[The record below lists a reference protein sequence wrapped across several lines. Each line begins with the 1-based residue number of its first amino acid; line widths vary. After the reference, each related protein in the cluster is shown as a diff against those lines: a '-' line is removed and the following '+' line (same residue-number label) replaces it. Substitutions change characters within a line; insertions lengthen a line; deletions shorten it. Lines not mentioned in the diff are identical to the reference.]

1 MPVIFRVVMLCML
14 LLGSCA
20 QAASDI
26 IVDNPY
32 FAAGF
37 AMSSTAAGY
46 MTLSNHSDKPVTLVR
61 ITVNNHVASK
71 ATLHTS
77 VMENGMA
84 KMRALAD
91 GVTLAAGEQVRFS
104 PGGKHIMLHGLQKA
118 LTVGTVVP
126 VTFYF
131 SDINT
136 QQINFT
142 VKQLDNGAG
151 RHHHH

>member
-1 MPVIFRVVMLCML
+1 MPVIFRVVVLFMLVL
-14 LLGSCA
+14 SSSA

-46 MTLSNHSDKPVTLVR
+46 MTLTNHSDKPVTLVR
-61 ITVNNHVASK
+61 ISVDNHVASK

-77 VMENGMA
+77 LMENGMA
-84 KMRALAD
+84 KMRALTD
-91 GVTLAAGEQVRFS
+91 GLTLAAGEQVRFS
-104 PGGKHIMLHGLQKA
+104 PGGKHIMLHGLQGI

-131 SDINT
+131 SDNNT
-136 QQINFT
+136 QKINFP